1 MPGMSRELSRRTS
14 QPDSSNL
21 GRHRRWQIGFF
32 VLFFVLFFVSLGDV
46 KISGNKSRFLTIC
59 DVLLRVSIPFIFF

>member
-21 GRHRRWQIGFF
+21 GRHRRWQIG
-32 VLFFVLFFVSLGDV
+32 FFVLFFVSLGDV